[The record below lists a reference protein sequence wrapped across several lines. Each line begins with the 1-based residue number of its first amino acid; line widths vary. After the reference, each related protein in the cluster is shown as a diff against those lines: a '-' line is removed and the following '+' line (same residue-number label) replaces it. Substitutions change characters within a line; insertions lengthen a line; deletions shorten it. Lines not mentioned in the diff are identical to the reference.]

1 MKYLRIYI
9 KSFILGKKVVEL
21 VKKANIITISYTIR
35 KYKKSLLY
43 LNKFI

>member
-21 VKKANIITISYTIR
+21 VKKANIIAINYTIK

-43 LNKFI
+43 YNKSI